1 MERISELVITIVA
14 DEGPLSELAERLDD
28 LIRTDTTWWPIACRR
43 QQERTARAARK
54 REVQR

>member
-1 MERISELVITIVA
+1 MERIADLVITILA
-14 DEGPLSELAERLDD
+14 DEGPLSELAERLDN

-43 QQERTARAARK
+43 QQARTARAVRK